1 MSERL
6 QILKMRDVTRLTTLH
21 RATIYR
27 LIERDEFPKQ
37 IRIGRRR
44 VGWRAA
50 DVSAWIDR
58 QQA

>member
-1 MSERL
+1 MSANL

-44 VGWRAA
+44 VGWRES
-50 DVSAWIDR
+50 DVSDWINR
-58 QQA
+58 QQP

>member
-1 MSERL
+1 MTEQL
-6 QILKMRDVTRLTTLH
+6 QILKMRDVARLTSLH

-27 LIERDEFPKQ
+27 LIEREEFPRQ
-37 IRIGRRR
+37 IRLGRRR

-50 DVSAWIDR
+50 DVNAWIER

>member
-50 DVSAWIDR
+50 DVSDWLDR

>member
-1 MSERL
+1 MSPNL

-44 VGWRAA
+44 VGWRES
-50 DVSAWIDR
+50 DVSDWINH
-58 QQA
+58 QQS

>member
-1 MSERL
+1 MSANL

-44 VGWRAA
+44 VGWRES
-50 DVSAWIDR
+50 DVSDWINR
-58 QQA
+58 QQS

>member
-1 MSERL
+1 MIEQL
-6 QILKMRDVTRLTTLH
+6 QILRMRDVTRLTSLH

-37 IRIGRRR
+37 IRLGRRR

-50 DVSAWIDR
+50 DVSDWINR